1 MGVAS
6 SMEEEATNTAN
17 SITPELPPPEMM
29 ILIRWIL
36 YFMIELNFCWKYT
49 TLHCFKICVHL

>member
-1 MGVAS
+1 MGVTS

-36 YFMIELNFCWKYT
+36 YFMIELNFCWTYT